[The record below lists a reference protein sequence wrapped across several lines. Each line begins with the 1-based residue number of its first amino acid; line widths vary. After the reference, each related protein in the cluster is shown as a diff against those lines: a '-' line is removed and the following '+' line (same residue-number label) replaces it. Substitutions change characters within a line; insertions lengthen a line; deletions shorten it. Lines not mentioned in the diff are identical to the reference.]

1 MQHVH
6 HNNHHAA
13 KRSDFA
19 ASNAGRI
26 RRDTRRAAIATKRL
40 FLILETEAR

>member
-1 MQHVH
+1 MS
-6 HNNHHAA
+6 NPNIS

-26 RRDTRRAAIATKRL
+26 RRDTRRAAITAKRL

>member
-1 MQHVH
+1 MHTR
-6 HNNHHAA
+6 HNNHHTTQR
-13 KRSDFA
+13 RSDFA

-26 RRDTRRAAIATKRL
+26 RRDIRRATIATKRL